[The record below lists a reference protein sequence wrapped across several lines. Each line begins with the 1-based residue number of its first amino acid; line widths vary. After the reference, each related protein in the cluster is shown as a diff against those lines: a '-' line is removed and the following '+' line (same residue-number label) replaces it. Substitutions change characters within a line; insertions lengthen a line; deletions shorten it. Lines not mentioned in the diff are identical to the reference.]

1 VIGSLFFSGDSNRFL
16 CFIGEIVSDLP
27 SSFSLS
33 TKAVVDDDDGDDED
47 EEVVILG
54 AGGG

>member
-1 VIGSLFFSGDSNRFL
+1 MIGGLFFLGDSNRFL
-16 CFIGEIVSDLP
+16 YFIGELVSDLS

-33 TKAVVDDDDGDDED
+33 TKAVVDADDEDDED

-54 AGGG
+54 AGGS